1 MPIPAIS
8 DVHID
13 VALTNISLA
22 FMQDPANFVAGV
34 VFPVVPS
41 PKQSNKYFTFPADY
55 WARTSAAKRDPGA
68 ESAGGGHPFSTG
80 NFFADRLGGHKH
92 VSGPLRMH

>member
-68 ESAGGGHPFSTG
+68 ESAGGGYTISTG
-80 NFFADRLGGHKH
+80 HFFAGRLA
-92 VSGPLRMH
+92 VPNCLAGPAPM